1 MIFLDTGYFR
11 AIMDNR
17 DIHHEDALKIEEYID
32 DYNETTVINMT
43 VLVDALN
50 WSVGT
55 NDDLNDLF
63 DELCSKNDVIFLKN
77 EDYYKALEI
86 NGWYG
91 NSINYSDCTII
102 NTMMDLGIK
111 RIVSFDNSFKK
122 INGYTVISAV

>member
-17 DIHHEDALKIEEYID
+17 DIHHEEALKIEEYID
-32 DYNETTVINMT
+32 DYNETTVINTT
-43 VLVDALN
+43 VLVETLN

>member
-17 DIHHEDALKIEEYID
+17 DIHHEEALKIEEYID

>member
-1 MIFLDTGYFR
+1 M
-11 AIMDNR
+11 
-17 DIHHEDALKIEEYID
+17 
-32 DYNETTVINMT
+32 
-43 VLVDALN
+43 N